1 MILRE
6 RDPVE
11 HFAPLLGPRVGLRA
25 RRPVEAALCAP
36 FTFTMPPSGTILVTF
51 IAGEEPR
58 WNVEALCGM
67 GVNALK
73 YTQKCAGKP
82 VAPRNAAKRRLTA
95 MLNVLAKPRPRP
107 QDMGHPGRAMNG
119 GR

>member
-36 FTFTMPPSGTILVTF
+36 FTFTMPPSGTILVKVTL
-51 IAGEEPR
+51 APGAEPV
-58 WNVEALCGM
+58 WNVEALCEM
-67 GVNALK
+67 GVDVEA
-73 YTQKCAGKP
+73 
-82 VAPRNAAKRRLTA
+82 LTA
-95 MLNVLAKPRPRP
+95 QSSSTNRSCPETPKNEGSPRC
-107 QDMGHPGRAMNG
+107 
-119 GR
+119 

>member
-25 RRPVEAALCAP
+25 RRPVAAAMRVP
-36 FTFTMPPSGTILVTF
+36 FTFKMPPSGTILVKVTLAPGAERGGAVRDGRRRVVPDWPKL
-51 IAGEEPR
+51 ID
-58 WNVEALCGM
+58 
-67 GVNALK
+67 
-73 YTQKCAGKP
+73 KP
-82 VAPRNAAKRRLTA
+82 VMSRNPEKRRLAA